1 MTRLCG
7 RKPGGQGQQRKSRRG
22 NLRTEK
28 HADIEPFAGY
38 GDPAVITA
46 AAASQLLICEI
57 DGAVRG
63 AAVLTVPARGGDGI
77 GVCRSCRADIVQP
90 AGENRA
96 GEFNVESGEMEHYFT
111 RRSSL

>member
-1 MTRLCG
+1 M
-7 RKPGGQGQQRKSRRG
+7 
-22 NLRTEK
+22 
-28 HADIEPFAGY
+28 
-38 GDPAVITA
+38 ITA

-57 DGAVRG
+57 DRAVRG

-96 GEFNVESGEMEHYFT
+96 GEFNVESGEIEHYFT
-111 RRSSL
+111 RRLRVYKLQLMALFHGPDVCCGRAPRQGTWRCRRHGQSE